1 MRKIAFLFCC
11 ALLFAG
17 CQRMNIGPK
26 GAGEYVVASASVPYE
41 EISRGALKKK
51 VLKQAEI
58 NALEKATRV
67 FLSSNST
74 VEFPQEVKKQIID
87 NPSGY
92 IRRSYI
98 TSAYRRGET
107 FYAEARVM
115 ILVSDLAA
123 KIKELESADYVK
135 KTNIFV
141 ASRELIENEVS
152 LKQYCRQGIYKA
164 LKDYP
169 YLLIDGGN
177 LSQNNLENYNQIVD
191 KAKKEGAR
199 YIILADASAEE
210 LGSAAQL
217 TTSFKPVRAKANIQ
231 VIAASNYQVIAESS
245 EGFSGLDGVLSI
257 AQQKALTGACENAAL
272 QIAEP
277 VNLAIHSAKTFKF
290 IINDVNSIERLEE
303 LQNIM
308 RQLREV
314 EDFALVKYTNSNATF
329 EVQANIRNSEEF
341 AAQILRKYYANFT
354 VERTTPDL
362 VEMTFK

>member
-1 MRKIAFLFCC
+1 MKRLSILICC
-11 ALLFAG
+11 ALLFSA
-17 CQRMNIGPK
+17 CQRLNIGPK
-26 GAGEYVVASASVPYE
+26 GAGEYVQASATIPYE
-41 EISRGALKKK
+41 DISKSELKKK
-51 VLKQAEI
+51 VLKQAEL
-58 NALEKATRV
+58 NALDRATRV

-74 VEFPQEVKKQIID
+74 LEFPPEIKKEIMA
-87 NPSGY
+87 NPKGY

-98 TSAYRRGET
+98 TTSYRRGDN
-107 FYAEARVM
+107 FYGEARVM

-141 ASRELIENEVS
+141 ASRELIDNEIS

-169 YLLIDGGN
+169 YVMIDGGN
-177 LSQNNLENYNQIVD
+177 LSQNNLEDYNQIVD

-199 YIILADASAEE
+199 YVILAEATASE
-210 LGSAAQL
+210 LESASQL
-217 TTSFKPVRAKANIQ
+217 TTSFKPVRAKANIK
-231 VIAASNYQVIAESS
+231 VIATSNYQVISDSAD
-245 EGFSGLDGVLSI
+245 GFSGLDGVLSI

-272 QIAEP
+272 QVAEP
-277 VNLAIHSAKTFKF
+277 ISMAVNSARTFKF
-290 IINDVNSIERLEE
+290 IVNDVNTIERLED

-314 EDFALVKYTNSNATF
+314 EDFTLVKYTNSNATF

-341 AAQILRKYYANFT
+341 SAKILRKYYSNFS
-354 VERTTPDL
+354 VDKTTPDI
-362 VEMTFK
+362 VVMTFL